1 MQEVRQA
8 VPRFCQSYISLC
20 LNTPVK
26 SAIPLKFCC
35 IDRIYR
41 IFYIYSMT
49 SIPRKLPLGIQ
60 SFKDLREKNFLYVDK
75 TEYLFRLVNNGKVY
89 FLSRPRRF
97 GKSLFLSA
105 LAAYFLGQKELF
117 KGLYIEKAEEEL
129 AVQENRAAWQ
139 EYPVLYF
146 DFNTGQYDTIES
158 LISRIELFLSP
169 LEKKYAITS
178 AQGDLAQRLEEIIKQ
193 IYETTHKQVVI
204 LVDEYDKPLLQ
215 TMGVNETLNEQYRN
229 TLKAFYSVIKTCDQ
243 YIRFAFLTGVTKF
256 SKISIFSDLN
266 NLRDISMEKQ
276 YAGICGI
283 TQAELEAN
291 FQPEI
296 QALASEQDLTYQ
308 QTVTTL
314 KQWYD
319 GYCFSPAG
327 DNMYNPFS
335 VLNAFVKERFG
346 SYWFS
351 TGTPTFL
358 VNYLKEA
365 HYYIP
370 DLDGNV
376 ELDEEG
382 LQTYRAVAQDTL
394 PILFQAGYLTIKEY
408 ISDLRLYRLGFPND
422 EVRYGFLHNLLPA
435 YSDVPFGQTGVWVG
449 RFVQD
454 IRKGNVDEFMERMQ
468 AIISSIPY
476 DDFPKEKLKLREQN
490 YQTAVYLV
498 FALMGQFVQT
508 EVHSAKGRADCVVQT
523 ADSVYIFEFKLSGN
537 GSAEDALTQIK
548 KKEYAAKY
556 LTDGKKIVLIGSS
569 FDEQTRTIKDWQI
582 ANG

>member
-1 MQEVRQA
+1 MD
-8 VPRFCQSYISLC
+8 FS
-20 LNTPVK
+20 
-26 SAIPLKFCC
+26 
-35 IDRIYR
+35 
-41 IFYIYSMT
+41 
-49 SIPRKLPLGIQ
+49 RKLPIGIQ
-60 SFKDLREKNFLYVDK
+60 SFEKLRRNNYLYIDK
-75 TEYLFRLVNNGKVY
+75 TAFVWNLIQGSNPY

-97 GKSLFLSA
+97 GKSLFLST

-117 KGLYIEKAEEEL
+117 KGLYLEKAEE
-129 AVQENRAAWQ
+129 AQAAQEQRTAWLQ
-139 EYPVLYF
+139 YPVFYF
-146 DFNTGQYDTIES
+146 DFNTGQYDLKDALNERLHVLLKDAETQYGIMPTKEEQPFFS
-158 LISRIELFLSP
+158 SRFERLI
-169 LEKKYAITS
+169 KTVYQQT
-178 AQGDLAQRLEEIIKQ
+178 GKQ
-193 IYETTHKQVVI
+193 AVI

-215 TMGVNETLNEQYRN
+215 TMGVNEPLNEQYRN

-266 NLRDISMEKQ
+266 NLRDISIEED

-283 TQAELEAN
+283 TQKELEVN

-296 QALASEQDLTYQ
+296 QVLAQRRELEYSQA
-308 QTVTTL
+308 VAAL

-319 GYCFSPAG
+319 GYLFHPAG
-327 DNMYNPFS
+327 ENMYNPYS
-335 VLNAFVKERFG
+335 VLSALVKKEIK

-365 HYYIP
+365 HFFIP

-376 ELDEEG
+376 ELDEDG

-435 YSDVPFGQTGVWVG
+435 YSDVPFGQTGGSVA

-454 IRKGNVDEFMERMQ
+454 IRNGNVDGFMERMQ
-468 AIISSIPY
+468 SIISGIPY
-476 DDFPKEKLKLREQN
+476 DNLTKENLKLREQN
-490 YQTAVYLV
+490 YQAAVYLI
-498 FALMGQFVQT
+498 FALMGQFIQT
-508 EVHSAKGRADCVVQT
+508 EVHCALGRSDAVVTT
-523 ADSVYIFEFKLSGN
+523 ADTVYIFEFKLTGN
-537 GSAEDALTQIK
+537 GAAEDAIAQIK
-548 KKEYAAKY
+548 EKNYAAQYK
-556 LTDGKKIVLIGSS
+556 TSGKKIVLIGSS
-569 FDEQTRTIKDWQI
+569 FDKEKRTIRNWTTELL
-582 ANG
+582 

>member
-1 MQEVRQA
+1 MN
-8 VPRFCQSYISLC
+8 FS
-20 LNTPVK
+20 
-26 SAIPLKFCC
+26 
-35 IDRIYR
+35 
-41 IFYIYSMT
+41 
-49 SIPRKLPLGIQ
+49 RKLPIGIQ
-60 SFKDLREKNFLYVDK
+60 SFKVLRNDRYLYVDK
-75 TEYLFRLVNNGKVY
+75 TEYLFRLVQSGRVY

-97 GKSLFLSA
+97 GKSLFLST

-117 KGLYIEKAEEEL
+117 KDLYLEKAEEEQ
-129 AVQENRAAWQ
+129 AEFEQRAAW
-139 EYPVLYF
+139 EAYPVLYL
-146 DFNTGQYDTIES
+146 DFNTGNYIES
-158 LISRIELFLSP
+158 DELGMNLNGH
-169 LEKKYAITS
+169 LCKWEKLYGVEPSEQNFALRFAGVITR
-178 AQGDLAQRLEEIIKQ
+178 ACQQTG
-193 IYETTHKQVVI
+193 KQVVI

-215 TMGVNETLNEQYRN
+215 TMGVNEELNEHYRN

-365 HYYIP
+365 HYFIP

-376 ELDEEG
+376 ELNESG
-382 LQTYRAVAQDTL
+382 LETYRAMTENAL
-394 PILFQAGYLTIKEY
+394 PILFQSGYLTIIGYIKEA
-408 ISDLRLYRLGFPND
+408 RLYKLGFPND
-422 EVRYGFLHNLLPA
+422 EVRYGFLENLLPA
-435 YSDVPFGQTGVWVG
+435 YSSLPLGDTGKSVWQ
-449 RFVQD
+449 FVQD
-454 IRKGNVDEFMERMQ
+454 IREGKVDSFMERMRS
-468 AIISSIPY
+468 IIAGIPY
-476 DDFPKEKLKLREQN
+476 DNFTEENMKLREQN

-508 EVHSAKGRADCVVQT
+508 EVHCGTGRADCVVYT
-523 ADSVYIFEFKLSGN
+523 ADTIYIFEFKLSGN
-537 GSAEDALTQIK
+537 GTAEDALNQIK
-548 KKEYAAKY
+548 EKEYAAKY
-556 LTDGKKIVLIGSS
+556 LTDGKKIVLIGAG
-569 FDEQTRTIKDWQI
+569 FDEKTRTIKDWKVELLI
-582 ANG
+582 F

>member
-1 MQEVRQA
+1 MNN
-8 VPRFCQSYISLC
+8 L
-20 LNTPVK
+20 
-26 SAIPLKFCC
+26 
-35 IDRIYR
+35 
-41 IFYIYSMT
+41 
-49 SIPRKLPLGIQ
+49 RKLPIGVQ
-60 SFKDLREKNFLYVDK
+60 SFKVLRNDRYLYVDK
-75 TEYLFRLVNNGKVY
+75 TEYLFRLVQSGRVY

-97 GKSLFLSA
+97 GKSLFLST

-117 KGLYIEKAEEEL
+117 KGLYLEQAEK
-129 AVQENRAAWQ
+129 VQASHEGRAAWE
-139 EYPVLYF
+139 EYPVLYL
-146 DFNTGQYDTIES
+146 DFNTKNYSDEQALTVILNAHLRDWEEAFMLEQREEAPDGRLKD
-158 LISRIELFLSP
+158 LIQRIHR
-169 LEKKYAITS
+169 KT
-178 AQGDLAQRLEEIIKQ
+178 G
-193 IYETTHKQVVI
+193 KQVVI

-215 TMGVNETLNEQYRN
+215 TMGVNEELNERYRN
-229 TLKAFYSVIKTCDQ
+229 ALKAFYSVIKTCDE

-283 TQAELEAN
+283 TQEELEAN

-435 YSDVPFGQTGVWVG
+435 YSDIPFGQTGVWVG

-454 IRKGNVDEFMERMQ
+454 IRKDKVDEFMERMQ

-476 DDFPKEKLKLREQN
+476 DDFPKDKLKLREQN

-548 KKEYAAKY
+548 KNGYAEQHK
-556 LTDGKKIVLIGSS
+556 GREKKIVLIGAG
-569 FDEQTRTIKDWQI
+569 FDEESRTIKDWKTEVLEK
-582 ANG
+582 